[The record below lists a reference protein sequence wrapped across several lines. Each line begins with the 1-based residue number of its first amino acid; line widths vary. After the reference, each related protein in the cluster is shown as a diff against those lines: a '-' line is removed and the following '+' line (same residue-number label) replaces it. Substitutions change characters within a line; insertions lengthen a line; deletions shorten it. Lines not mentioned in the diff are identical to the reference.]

1 MDRQSSV
8 FQVYAMQSGGNAK
21 WLPAGAKS
29 FLTSVA
35 VFGLVLLAFRHAA
48 GSWLDIF
55 WPIAVAYIHRAA
67 LVSIGLSLAA
77 LLLLFPLSKWALP
90 TFALMAWVMFCA
102 LAKFEF
108 DYRLPGLEIGLAA
121 SVLMISF
128 SGTRA
133 MVTFIRGIPWLICL
147 CSLFSSSLILI
158 YELQNGGMIDRLGYR
173 LGLDLATNGV
183 VSPSDGLLVNP
194 NEIALPIALSSVALF
209 SQDLTATGWVLRWSR
224 LLLVA
229 VSVAM
234 LLLTQSRGMLIAF
247 VLGIGAASLFGAWRR
262 ACGLFA
268 LMAIGFLV
276 ACAAFRV
283 DPFSLDLLN
292 RFGSQ
297 GTTLS
302 TFGDRTEVWE
312 ASIARCVQEPI
323 FGQSKVA
330 ADARE
335 IQWSPHNAF
344 LGSAELAGAV
354 GVLLLIWIYLQPLI
368 ISSRRGLVAV
378 GTMIALIVSSM
389 SMDTLPRPIFWIIY
403 ATFVAEIC
411 CRTPVP
417 RRPLT

>member
-1 MDRQSSV
+1 MQSS
-8 FQVYAMQSGGNAK
+8 GNAK

-35 VFGLVLLAFRHAA
+35 VFGVVLLAFRHAA
-48 GSWLDIF
+48 GSWLDLF
-55 WPIAVAYIHRAA
+55 WPIAVAYIHRVA
-67 LVSIGLSLAA
+67 LVSIGLALAA

-90 TFALMAWVMFCA
+90 AFVLMAWVMICA

-108 DYRLPGLEIGLAA
+108 DYRLTGLEIGLAA
-121 SVLMISF
+121 SVLMISL
-128 SGTRA
+128 SGTSL
-133 MVTFIRGIPWLICL
+133 MVRFIRLVPWLICL
-147 CSLFSSSLILI
+147 FSLVSSSLILI

-209 SQDLTATGWVLRWSR
+209 SQDLTATGRVLRLSR

-229 VSVAM
+229 FSAAM

-330 ADARE
+330 VDARE

-378 GTMIALIVSSM
+378 GTMIVLIVSSM

-411 CRTPVP
+411 CRTPAP

>member
-1 MDRQSSV
+1 
-8 FQVYAMQSGGNAK
+8 MQSDEKAK
-21 WLPAGAKS
+21 CLPARAQS
-29 FLTSVA
+29 ILISVA

-48 GSWLDIF
+48 GSWLDIS
-55 WPIAVAYIHRAA
+55 WPTGVAYIHRVSLA
-67 LVSIGLSLAA
+67 LIGLALAA
-77 LLLLFPLSKWALP
+77 RLFLFPVSKWALP
-90 TFALMAWVMFCA
+90 ALLLMAWVMFCA

-147 CSLFSSSLILI
+147 CSLVSSSLILI

-262 ACGLFA
+262 ACGLFV
-268 LMAIGFLV
+268 LMAISFLV

-312 ASIARCVQEPI
+312 ASIARCIQEPI
-323 FGQSKVA
+323 FGQSKISV
-330 ADARE
+330 DARE
-335 IQWSPHNAF
+335 IQWSPHNAL

-354 GVLLLIWIYLQPLI
+354 GILLLVWLYLQPLI

-378 GTMIALIVSSM
+378 GTMVGLIVSSM

-403 ATFVAEIC
+403 ATCVAEIC
-411 CRTPVP
+411 CRKPTP
-417 RRPLT
+417 RGPLT